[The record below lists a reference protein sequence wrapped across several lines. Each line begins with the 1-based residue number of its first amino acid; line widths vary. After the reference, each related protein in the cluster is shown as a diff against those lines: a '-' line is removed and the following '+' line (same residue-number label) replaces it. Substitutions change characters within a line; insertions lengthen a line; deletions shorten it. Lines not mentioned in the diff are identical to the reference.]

1 MGLYEG
7 RGQLGK
13 LIKDLRERWHQTR
26 MNWDD
31 DQARRFEERYIE
43 PMDQD
48 LRVALSAMDDM
59 AAILNQVRQE
69 CS

>member
-43 PMDQD
+43 PMEQD
-48 LRVALSAMDDM
+48 LRAALSAMDDM
-59 AAILNQVRQE
+59 AGILSQVRQE
-69 CS
+69 CQ